1 MQDND
6 WGLIQFGTAEEA
18 RGDYAHDIQR
28 QQELDEMKT
37 YEVQW
42 VRVEHQVTLI
52 EVQAKNEEDAAKKAQ
67 EIARS
72 SGFEDYEYDVV
83 YADEFAN
90 DVEEVK

>member
-1 MQDND
+1 MSDD
-6 WGLIQFGTAEEA
+6 WQVVFGTPEEA
-18 RGDYAHDIQR
+18 RGDYDHDIQR

-52 EVQAKNEEDAAKKAQ
+52 EVQAKDEEDAAKKAQ

-72 SGFEDYEYDVV
+72 NGFEDYEYDVV
-83 YADEFAN
+83 YADEFVN
-90 DVEEVK
+90 DVEEIK

>member
-1 MQDND
+1 MDDD

-18 RGDYAHDIQR
+18 RGDYDHDIQR

-52 EVQAKNEEDAAKKAQ
+52 EVQAENEEDAAKKAQ

-72 SGFEDYEYDVV
+72 AGFEDYEYDVV
-83 YADEFAN
+83 YADEFVN

>member
-1 MQDND
+1 MQDDD

-18 RGDYAHDIQR
+18 RGDYDHDIQR
-28 QQELDEMKT
+28 QQEIDEMKT

-52 EVQAKNEEDAAKKAQ
+52 EVQADNEEDAAKKAQ

-72 SGFEDYEYDVV
+72 AGFEDYEYDVV

>member
-1 MQDND
+1 
-6 WGLIQFGTAEEA
+6 
-18 RGDYAHDIQR
+18 
-28 QQELDEMKT
+28 MKT

-52 EVQAKNEEDAAKKAQ
+52 EVQAKDEGDAVKKAQ

>member
-1 MQDND
+1 MQDDD
-6 WGLIQFGTAEEA
+6 WWLVRCGTAEEA
-18 RGDYAHDIQR
+18 RGDYDHDIQR
-28 QQELDEMKT
+28 QKELDEMKT

-52 EVQAKNEEDAAKKAQ
+52 EVLAENEEDAAKKAQ
-67 EIARS
+67 EVARS
-72 SGFEDYEYDVV
+72 AGFEDYEYDVV

>member
-1 MQDND
+1 MSDE
-6 WGLIQFGTAEEA
+6 WRVRFGTPEEA
-18 RGDYAHDIQR
+18 RGDYDHDIQR

-52 EVQAKNEEDAAKKAQ
+52 EVQANDEEDAAKKAQ

-72 SGFEDYEYDVV
+72 AGFEDYEYDVV
-83 YADEFAN
+83 YADEFVN

>member
-1 MQDND
+1 MSNY
-6 WGLIQFGTAEEA
+6 IEA
-18 RGDYAHDIQR
+18 MNGQHTDGRE
-28 QQELDEMKT
+28 QESNMKT

-52 EVQAKNEEDAAKKAQ
+52 EVQAKDEEDAAEKAQ
-67 EIARS
+67 EVARS

-83 YADEFAN
+83 YADEFVN